1 MILPLRIPAYEKFS
15 DHELIEFCLA
25 NPDLGVERD
34 ENGQLFIN
42 MSPIFIL
49 SSHFNN
55 EVLFELTKWNR
66 KHKLG
71 KILESNTAFYLPDTS
86 LRGPDAAFVS
96 NEKWSALTD
105 EQKRSFPYLVPD
117 FVAEIRSQSDNLKE
131 LQNKMSKWVENG
143 VKLAWLIDPNTKITS
158 VYNLKGHCEDIPFDK
173 VLTGYDVLPDFSVVF
188 SDIFEE

>member
-1 MILPLRIPAYEKFS
+1 MILPLRIPAYEKFT
-15 DHELIEFCLA
+15 DQELIDFCLA

-42 MSPIFIL
+42 MPPTFII
-49 SSHFNN
+49 SSYFNN

-71 KILESNTAFYLPDTS
+71 KILQSNTAFYLPDTS
-86 LRGPDAAFVS
+86 LKGPDAAFIS
-96 NEKWSALTD
+96 NEKWNSLTN

-131 LQNKMSKWVENG
+131 LQNKMLKWVENG
-143 VKLAWLIDPNTKITS
+143 VKLAWLIDPNTKMTS
-158 VYNLKGHCEDIPFDK
+158 VYNLEGHFEDIPFDSA
-173 VLTGYDVLPDFSVVF
+173 LTGYNVLPEFSVVL